1 MRFPE
6 GQTIR
11 VGDVVYEDGLQRG
24 LWKFGRVERLIT
36 GKDRELFSLR
46 TIHICLR
53 QQSVLRTMKIC

>member
-24 LWKFGRVERLIT
+24 LWRLGRVERLIT
-36 GKDRELFSLR
+36 GKDRELFSLIKDNTHLFKTTKR
-46 TIHICLR
+46 
-53 QQSVLRTMKIC
+53 V